1 METGAGEAVVVGAG
15 GEIGDGLGD
24 GLGAEVGSVARGR
37 GCGGVQA
44 LSAPTAPAVSSARL
58 LSVIPT
64 PSG

>member
-1 METGAGEAVVVGAG
+1 METGAGAGVVAGAA
-15 GEIGDGLGD
+15 GEVVDGLGD
-24 GLGAEVGSVARGR
+24 GLDAEVGSVDRGR
-37 GCGGVQA
+37 RSGGVQA